1 MRSRVVRRLGV
12 VALLPLFGLVFWVA
26 ASVASG
32 LPGLVAIAVNVHGL
46 GLVSYAADSR
56 PRPAPLSL
64 QLLEDAAGDAVGD
77 RTVHGPTPATTA
89 RPVSTAPPLPVAT
102 PIIPIPKPTAPL
114 VPTPTPRPLPV
125 IPLPTPT
132 PVPTPTPTP
141 APSPT
146 PVPTPTPA
154 PAPTPT
160 PGPIPVP
167 TPTPR

>member
-89 RPVSTAPPLPVAT
+89 RPVSTV
-102 PIIPIPKPTAPL
+102 
-114 VPTPTPRPLPV
+114 PLPV
-125 IPLPTPT
+125 IPMPTAS

-154 PAPTPT
+154 PSPT

-167 TPTPR
+167 TPTPL

>member
-1 MRSRVVRRLGV
+1 MRSRVVRGLGV

-26 ASVASG
+26 ATVASG

-64 QLLEDAAGDAVGD
+64 QLLEDAAGDAIAG
-77 RTVHGPTPATTA
+77 RTVHGPTPAITA
-89 RPVSTAPPLPVAT
+89 LPVSTAPPLPVAT

-146 PVPTPTPA
+146 PT
-154 PAPTPT
+154 PTPT

>member
-1 MRSRVVRRLGV
+1 MRSRVVRGLGV

-102 PIIPIPKPTAPL
+102 PIIPIPKPTALP
-114 VPTPTPRPLPV
+114 VPTPTPTPLPV
-125 IPLPTPT
+125 IPLPTPSAA
-132 PVPTPTPTP
+132 PSPSP

-146 PVPTPTPA
+146 PT

-167 TPTPR
+167 TPTPL

>member
-1 MRSRVVRRLGV
+1 MRSRVVRGLGV

-89 RPVSTAPPLPVAT
+89 RPVSTAPPLPVGT
-102 PIIPIPKPTAPL
+102 PIIPIPKPTAKP
-114 VPTPTPRPLPV
+114 VPTPTPLPV
-125 IPLPTPT
+125 IPMPTAS
-132 PVPTPTPTP
+132 PVPTPPPTP

-154 PAPTPT
+154 PSPT

-167 TPTPR
+167 TPTPL